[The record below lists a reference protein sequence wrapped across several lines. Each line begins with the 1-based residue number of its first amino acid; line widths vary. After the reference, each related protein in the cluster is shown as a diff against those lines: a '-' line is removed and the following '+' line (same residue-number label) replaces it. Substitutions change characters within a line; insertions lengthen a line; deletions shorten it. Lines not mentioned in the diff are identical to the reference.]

1 MSIGFI
7 NTDTN
12 EWANT
17 DSVNWIGL
25 APPGIGFVSTAVNAW
40 TDTNADIWVRPSG
53 PDIRFLDLDESFEL
67 GDRPVSDLSIAAPDG
82 LELLNEISLDRH
94 SLPAV
99 LSNTQM
105 ADTVLMDADV
115 CFTNTGANEWAS
127 TDSDTWAGDIKSL
140 PEIAFLVLDESLGM
154 NVVALLDADIG
165 FTDTGAN
172 VWTDTGA
179 VAWIGTID
187 VLPGIG
193 FIVIN
198 ETFAM
203 EDGSNLTLD
212 LGIAVSDGFDAIDVT
227 DILRRSF
234 LTAQSSAGFNI
245 ISWLSANSWF
255 TDTTAN
261 AWTDTDAVEWAGT
274 IETLPETGF
283 MVLDETFGV
292 GSVVSSNLDLGVA
305 SADGLALL
313 DDTGVLRH
321 SFFTA
326 LSSVLMQGGANL
338 DLDIIIRDGIQIQ
351 VAALMDD
358 AIIDMESA
366 IITDQIS
373 FDKIPDPDI
382 RHPFRVK
389 ACAVNLA
396 MIIEAIGL
404 VEALEEAELDQ
415 LEFMTNGDAYW
426 YEQSSVVSPSSNT
439 GLAWR
444 SGAID
449 NSQLTFLNVSVN
461 GPGTL
466 QFLWKVSSES
476 GYDKLVVSLDGVQ
489 DQEISGEVDWTMVS
503 ITIPAG
509 SHEVMWA
516 YGKDISAS
524 QGSDCGWVDN
534 IEMVR

>member
-154 NVVALLDADIG
+154 NVVALL
-165 FTDTGAN
+165 
-172 VWTDTGA
+172 
-179 VAWIGTID
+179 
-187 VLPGIG
+187 PGIG

-283 MVLDETFGV
+283 MVLDESFGV

-313 DDTGVLRH
+313 DD
-321 SFFTA
+321 
-326 LSSVLMQGGANL
+326 SVLMQGGANL

-534 IEMVR
+534 IEMVS